1 MLLTHKESGLKLNTR
16 NADYISY
23 EEDKF
28 EVEVIQEKLI

>member
-1 MLLTHKESGLKLNTR
+1 MFLVHKESGLKLNTR

-28 EVEVIQEKLI
+28 TVEIVQEKLI